1 MRIPSFLLL
10 IAGMYLLSGCMS
22 QKKPT
27 DKYYVIEK
35 NDSLETFT
43 SAQQPWLD
51 GYCEIVP
58 VQVYPAYATQQIA
71 KKNKTHEITYYRYHH
86 WAVRPEEALNLLIED
101 HLNRTS
107 LFKRVSRRY
116 WRINPA
122 YKLETTVYKLEIQQQ
137 QETYQGHIAFRFDL
151 FHIPSGDLLVSHE
164 ADRTEDLT
172 RRDINLFAQ
181 TVGNILH
188 QELNEFAKKT
198 TQQIQTNQ

>member
-1 MRIPSFLLL
+1 
-10 IAGMYLLSGCMS
+10 MS

-35 NDSLETFT
+35 SDSLEIFT
-43 SAQQPWLD
+43 PAQQPWLD
-51 GYCEIVP
+51 EYCEIVP

-122 YKLETTVYKLEIQQQ
+122 YKLETTVYQLEIQQQ
-137 QETYQGHIAFRFDL
+137 ENTYQGHIAFRFDL
-151 FHIPSGDLLVSHE
+151 FHIPSGDLKVSHE
-164 ADRTEDLT
+164 ADRTEDLI

-181 TVGNILH
+181 TVGNIFH

-198 TQQIQTNQ
+198 TQQIQAHQ

>member
-1 MRIPSFLLL
+1 
-10 IAGMYLLSGCMS
+10 MYLLSGCMS

-35 NDSLETFT
+35 NDSLEIFT
-43 SAQQPWLD
+43 PDQQPWLD

-101 HLNRTS
+101 HLNRSS

-122 YKLETTVYKLEIQQQ
+122 YKLETTVYQLEIQQQ
-137 QETYQGHIAFRFDL
+137 EENIYQGHIAFRFDL

-164 ADRTEDLT
+164 ADRKEDLT

-181 TVGNILH
+181 TVGNIFH